1 MKFNESFE
9 QPNNPEDSIEEI
21 IKAQKILLTYNKM
34 REKLSELDPDLVK
47 LIRATLKEKVYK
59 KVYKDLENKYD
70 ELSEKS
76 EELIESPN
84 SETPEIRKEREEI
97 KDKLNEIMNLQESM
111 GPIIDEIE
119 RSGFIIDNSS
129 SEDIKEAESVI
140 AELDLELRSTE
151 VDQNLN

>member
-111 GPIIDEIE
+111 QPLIDEIE
-119 RSGFIIDNSS
+119 RSEFIIDKASK
-129 SEDIKEAESVI
+129 EDFKEAESVI
-140 AELDLELRSTE
+140 AELDLELRSTK

>member
-140 AELDLELRSTE
+140 AELDLELRSTK